1 MNKFSIAGKIVGC
14 AALMALVA
22 CSDSTEVEQ
31 VDEAPAEIV
40 EIESVVEVEPTA
52 VELAIER
59 LPGWSREYKEIFAT
73 NCVSCHGV
81 DLSGARAKTLFDER
95 IFNERTDD
103 QLVEIIQGGLPE
115 VGMPPFSG
123 ILSEDQTRQ
132 MLVFLRDGA
141 ARLAESPPF
150 VPSPDGVVIDSD
162 RQSFRI
168 ELLVSGMD
176 VPWGLDFLPDGRK
189 LITERT
195 GFLRII
201 DGDGNLLPE
210 PVSGMPEAYVVQD
223 GGYLDVAV
231 DPDYQDNGW
240 IYVSYVEVLPGYE
253 APEEPVLDSRGRPMN
268 PPMNTVA
275 IRGRINEGN
284 EWVDEEVL
292 FRAAEN
298 MYTTSGAHF
307 GSRFLFDN
315 EGHLFFSLG
324 DRGEPEHA
332 QDLSSPNGKIHRFNR
347 DGSIPEDNP
356 FVGVEGA
363 LGSIWS
369 YGHRNPQGLAWDPET
384 GLMWESEHGPTGG
397 DEINII
403 EPGNNYGWAL
413 ISNGLQPGIETSSA
427 PGMEQPIAHYTPTIA
442 PSGISFLNVDQ
453 EMYPGWDRSLFVS
466 GLAGQQLRRLE
477 IDGREVVEQEVL
489 FNQFGRTREVV
500 QGPDGYLYA
509 LMQNPTGGHVG
520 TRLSAVT
527 PGVLVRLLPIED

>member
-1 MNKFSIAGKIVGC
+1 MKNFSVKKKLACLASIFV
-14 AALMALVA
+14 LTA
-22 CSDSTEVEQ
+22 CSESADVSQDTPV
-31 VDEAPAEIV
+31 EIV
-40 EIESVVEVEPTA
+40 ETESVAEAEPSA
-52 VELAIER
+52 IDLAIER
-59 LPGWSREYKEIFAT
+59 LPGWSGEYKRIFAT

-81 DLSGARAKTLFDER
+81 DLSGGRAKTLFDER
-95 IFNERTDD
+95 IFSERTDD
-103 QLVEIIQGGLPE
+103 QLVGIIQNGLPE

-123 ILSEDQTRQ
+123 ILSEDKTRQ

-150 VPSPDGVVIDSD
+150 VPSPDGVKIQSD
-162 RQSFRI
+162 KQSFTI
-168 ELLVSGMD
+168 ELLVGGLD

-189 LITERT
+189 LVTERT
-195 GFLRII
+195 GYLRII
-201 DGDGNLLPE
+201 DADNNLLPE

-231 DPDYQDNGW
+231 DPEYEDNGW

-253 APEEPVLDSRGRPMN
+253 APEEPLLDSRGRPIN

-275 IRGRINEGN
+275 IRGRINGNN

-292 FRAAEN
+292 FRAAAD

-307 GSRFLFDN
+307 GSRFLFDGR
-315 EGHLFFSLG
+315 GHLFFSLG
-324 DRGEPEHA
+324 DRGEPEYA

-356 FVGVEGA
+356 FVGVDGA
-363 LGSIWS
+363 LASIWS
-369 YGHRNPQGLAWDPET
+369 YGHRNPQGLTWNPDT

-403 EPGNNYGWAL
+403 EPGKNYGWAL
-413 ISNGLQPGIETSSA
+413 VSNGLQPGIETSSS
-427 PGMEQPIAHYTPTIA
+427 PGMESPIVHYTPTIA
-442 PSGISFLNVDQ
+442 PSGISFLDVDRD
-453 EMYPGWDRSLFVS
+453 MYPQWRRSLFVS

-477 IDGREVVEQEVL
+477 VDGREVIGQEVL

-500 QGPDGYLYA
+500 QGPDGYIYA
-509 LMQNPTGGHVG
+509 LIQNPTGGHVG

-527 PGVLVRLLPIED
+527 PGVLVRLLPDGG